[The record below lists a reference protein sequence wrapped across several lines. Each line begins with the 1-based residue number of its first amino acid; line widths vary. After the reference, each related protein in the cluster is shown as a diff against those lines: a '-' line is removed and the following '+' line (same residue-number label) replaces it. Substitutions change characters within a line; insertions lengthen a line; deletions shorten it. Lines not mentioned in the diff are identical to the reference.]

1 MRRLWHLACTARELH
16 VRRSRSDNAILCLPE
31 IRCTGHRGRVR
42 RGHSETDVYNTYNFR
57 PLPSASR
64 YAKIC
69 TDVNRSLFC
78 DGRARRRRRT
88 TGDSGWRRQGIPT
101 AARKP
106 PRGLAVARD
115 FQGTI
120 GLGISKRARAFKH
133 RAQLTRAAAVSPH
146 MHVKDYITSL
156 ETPRIGAQ
164 AACFAD
170 STTADASVS
179 AQGGF

>member
-88 TGDSGWRRQGIPT
+88 TGDSGWRRQGIQRYSPPT
-101 AARKP
+101 AVGW
-106 PRGLAVARD
+106 RGI
-115 FQGTI
+115 QGTI

>member
-1 MRRLWHLACTARELH
+1 VTAGRGDDAGRRATRDGVDRVFTA
-16 VRRSRSDNAILCLPE
+16 N
-31 IRCTGHRGRVR
+31 RGGL
-42 RGHSETDVYNTYNFR
+42 RG
-57 PLPSASR
+57 
-64 YAKIC
+64 I
-69 TDVNRSLFC
+69 
-78 DGRARRRRRT
+78 
-88 TGDSGWRRQGIPT
+88 
-101 AARKP
+101 
-106 PRGLAVARD
+106 
-115 FQGTI
+115 QGTI

>member
-16 VRRSRSDNAILCLPE
+16 VHRSRSDNAILCLPE

-88 TGDSGWRRQGIPT
+88 TGDSGWRRQGIH
-101 AARKP
+101 RHGGL
-106 PRGLAVARD
+106 RGI
-115 FQGTI
+115 QGTI

>member
-1 MRRLWHLACTARELH
+1 MTAGRGDDAGRRATRDG
-16 VRRSRSDNAILCLPE
+16 VD
-31 IRCTGHRGRVR
+31 RV
-42 RGHSETDVYNTYNFR
+42 FR
-57 PLPSASR
+57 PP
-64 YAKIC
+64 
-69 TDVNRSLFC
+69 
-78 DGRARRRRRT
+78 
-88 TGDSGWRRQGIPT
+88 
-101 AARKP
+101 RKP

>member
-1 MRRLWHLACTARELH
+1 MTAGRGDDAGRRATRDGVDRVFTATVH
-16 VRRSRSDNAILCLPE
+16 GGGCA
-31 IRCTGHRGRVR
+31 GFRV
-42 RGHSETDVYNTYNFR
+42 
-57 PLPSASR
+57 P
-64 YAKIC
+64 
-69 TDVNRSLFC
+69 
-78 DGRARRRRRT
+78 
-88 TGDSGWRRQGIPT
+88 
-101 AARKP
+101 
-106 PRGLAVARD
+106 
-115 FQGTI
+115 I

>member
-16 VRRSRSDNAILCLPE
+16 VRRSRSDSAILCLPE

-88 TGDSGWRRQGIPT
+88 TGDSGWRRQGIH
-101 AARKP
+101 RHGGL
-106 PRGLAVARD
+106 RGI
-115 FQGTI
+115 QGTI